1 MKYFTWLLKA
11 VIFFVLFAF
20 ALNNQEP
27 VLLHLFFGATWQAP
41 MVMVVLVTFL
51 AGLFVGIAVMLPPWW
66 KARQRMNASGTTERS
81 AQQPIPS
88 THPDTPPPLHTDGI

>member
-51 AGLFVGIAVMLPPWW
+51 VGLFVGIAVMLPPWW
-66 KARQRMNASGTTERS
+66 TARQRVNASGTTERS
-81 AQQPIPS
+81 AQQPTPS
-88 THPDTPPPLHTDGI
+88 THPDTPPLHTDGI